1 MFRPT
6 IRIAHLPPSPGPPVV
21 AGARDA
27 ARVKRAISLPSNL
40 KPNVSALFRYIE
52 TLHGDRA
59 WGSMLDSGTGV
70 KSLQWIETLPT
81 DSWTAITAAPSM
93 VDATRE
99 ALGEQIRPQD
109 RLLVGN
115 WIDANLLAGETFDT
129 VLVDYLVGA
138 IEGFAP
144 YWQDRAF
151 ERLRP
156 LVAAGG
162 RLYVIGLE
170 PYVQYQPK
178 TDSGRIVWEIGRVRD
193 ACLLLAGE
201 RPYREYP
208 LEWILRQLGPAGF
221 RPVASRHFPIRYGA
235 RYIHRQLDMCR
246 NRLERVGSPE
256 LGSSM
261 RRYVDELQ
269 SRALAVHERE
279 GGLRHGR
286 DYVIAVEPIA

>member
-27 ARVKRAISLPSNL
+27 VRVKRAIPLPSNL
-40 KPNVSALFRYIE
+40 KPGVSALFRYIE

-99 ALGEQIRPQD
+99 ALGEKIRPQD

-208 LEWILRQLGPAGF
+208 LSNGYSDSSVRRVSGRWRVATSRSATVRDTSTASSICAAIDSNASARRNSAARCAGT
-221 RPVASRHFPIRYGA
+221 STS
-235 RYIHRQLDMCR
+235 C
-246 NRLERVGSPE
+246 SPE
-256 LGSSM
+256 RWRSTNAKAGSGT
-261 RRYVDELQ
+261 
-269 SRALAVHERE
+269 AATT
-279 GGLRHGR
+279 
-286 DYVIAVEPIA
+286 